1 MKGAR
6 QTEAPIDGARH
17 PQSGQSGVP
26 LGLLPLFF
34 LTAVMD
40 AGLGSIL
47 ALLAEIRAQF
57 DIDPAGIGLIGGS
70 GFVTAV
76 GAQVGLARLADR
88 GHARAL
94 LNFGLVAAALSMLVL
109 AQAASLWEFVAG
121 RLLLGL
127 GEGAILPA
135 ARRTVIVQAGAH
147 AGAALG
153 RLNAFQL
160 TGFLIGPV
168 FGSTVFELAGLRAVF
183 LTSLVMVLACVPL
196 VARTRMPAA
205 TAAPGSRV
213 LRTLL
218 KRRGMQAMICMAVGY
233 YGSFGLFEAIWAI
246 FLADLGASQ
255 LFIGL
260 NFTLFA
266 VPMILV
272 APFGGRIATR
282 HGAMRVAFAAMAA
295 TIPFIA
301 SYGLWES
308 VIFLTAVMMVQAV
321 GDAVVMPASQ
331 LAVAEVSGD
340 DIASGQGLFGAC
352 GLAVAAL
359 VAFGGGAAYG
369 AYGAKVV
376 FAGYAAIMA
385 ITLLGACLLG
395 RERLGA
401 PSSPAPALESPSPPP
416 LA

>member
-1 MKGAR
+1 VADR
-6 QTEAPIDGARH
+6 HDADAPTK
-17 PQSGQSGVP
+17 SGIP
-26 LGLLPLFF
+26 TGLLPLFV
-34 LTAVMD
+34 LTGIMD
-40 AGLGSIL
+40 ASLGSIL
-47 ALLAEIRAQF
+47 ALLAEIRTQF
-57 DIDPAGIGLIGGS
+57 AISPAGVGLIGGS

-76 GAQVGLARLADR
+76 AAQVGLARLADR

-94 LNFGLVAAALSMLVL
+94 LNFGLGSAALSMLVL
-109 AQAASLWEFVAG
+109 TQADSLWEFVGG

-135 ARRTVIVQAGAH
+135 ARRTVIVRAGVH
-147 AGAALG
+147 AGTALG

-168 FGSTVFELAGLRAVF
+168 FGSMVFELADLRAVF
-183 LTSLVMVLACVPL
+183 VTSLVMVLACVPL
-196 VARTRMPAA
+196 VARTQMP
-205 TAAPGSRV
+205 TAAAAPASRV

-218 KRRGMQAMICMAVGY
+218 KRRGMQAMICMSVGY

-246 FLADLGASQ
+246 LLADLGASQ

-282 HGAMRVAFAAMAA
+282 YGAMRVAFAAMAA

-308 VIFLTAVMMVQAV
+308 VIVLTLVMMVQAV
-321 GDAVVMPASQ
+321 GDALVMPASQ
-331 LAVAEVSGD
+331 LAVAEVSGE

-369 AYGAKVV
+369 AYGPAVL
-376 FAGYAAIMA
+376 FAGYACIMA
-385 ITLLGACLLG
+385 ITLLCACLLG

-401 PSSPAPALESPSPPP
+401 SPSPAPALESPSSPP

>member
-1 MKGAR
+1 M
-6 QTEAPIDGARH
+6 TAPLDLASRTK
-17 PQSGQSGVP
+17 SGIP
-26 LGLLPLFF
+26 AGLLPLFF
-34 LTAVMD
+34 LTGIMD
-40 AGLGSIL
+40 ASLGSIL

-57 DIDPAGIGLIGGS
+57 GISPAGIGLIGGS

-76 GAQVGLARLADR
+76 AAQIGLARLADR

-94 LNFGLVAAALSMLVL
+94 LNFGLASAALSMLVL

-135 ARRTVIVQAGAH
+135 ARRTVIVRARDH
-147 AGAALG
+147 AGSALG

-160 TGFLIGPV
+160 TGFLIGPL
-168 FGSTVFELAGLRAVF
+168 FGSAVFELAGLRAVF
-183 LTSLVMVLACVPL
+183 FASLVMVLACVPL
-196 VARTRMPAA
+196 VARTEMPAA
-205 TAAPGSRV
+205 AASTASRV

-218 KRRGMQAMICMAVGY
+218 RRRGMQAMICMAVGY

-246 FLADLGASQ
+246 LLADLGASQ
-255 LFIGL
+255 LLIGL

-266 VPMILV
+266 LPMILV
-272 APFGGRIATR
+272 APFGGRLATR
-282 HGAMRVAFAAMAA
+282 YGAMRVAFVAMAA

-308 VIFLTAVMMVQAV
+308 VIVLTLVMMVQAV
-321 GDAVVMPASQ
+321 GDAVIMPASQ
-331 LAVAEVSGD
+331 LAVAEVSGE
-340 DIASGQGLFGAC
+340 DIAAGQGLFGAC

-369 AYGAKVV
+369 AYGGAVV
-376 FAGYAAIMA
+376 FAGYAAFMVL
-385 ITLLGACLLG
+385 TLVGAYLFA
-395 RERLGA
+395 RERLGIPSA
-401 PSSPAPALESPSPPP
+401 PTPALESPSSPP